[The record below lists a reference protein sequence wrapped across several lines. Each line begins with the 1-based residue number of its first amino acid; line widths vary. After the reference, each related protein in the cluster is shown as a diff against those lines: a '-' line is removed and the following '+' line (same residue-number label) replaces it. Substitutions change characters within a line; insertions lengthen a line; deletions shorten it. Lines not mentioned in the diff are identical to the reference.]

1 MNRPKCKDHDYINF
15 LVAAQQ
21 VFSTVEAARSHPDGP
36 ARPAHD
42 AYTRLL
48 QRLPPDSAALWT
60 EVQACIDVTQGLLI
74 IDDTT
79 LDKPYAKHMAL
90 VTRHWSGKAHEVVQG
105 INLISLVW
113 SDGDAA
119 LPCDY
124 RLYNHSHDSLT
135 KNDHFRNMLQQAHK
149 RGFTPRMVLFDS
161 WYSSL
166 DNLKQV
172 RTFGWHWL
180 TRLKSNRQVSLT
192 MGESCAVCDLAVPDK
207 GVQVHLRG
215 YGWIQ
220 VFRTVDPHGNAEHWA
235 TSDLNLTLEGRAIYA
250 NRAWL
255 IETYHRNLK
264 QYTGLE
270 AGQFRLECSQ
280 RNHIGLAIRAYLRL
294 EWHRWQQRLSIFN
307 AKLNII
313 REAIRLYLAHPKYGL
328 PPSA

>member
-1 MNRPKCKDHDYINF
+1 MNKPKCQDHDYINF

-21 VFSTVEAARSHPDGP
+21 VFSTVEAARSHPDTET
-36 ARPAHD
+36 RPAHD

-48 QRLPPDSAALWT
+48 QRLPPDSQALWT
-60 EVQACIDVTQGLLI
+60 EVQACLDVTQGVLI

-124 RLYNHSHDSLT
+124 RLYNHVGDGLT
-135 KNDHFRNMLQQAHK
+135 KNDHFRDMLHTAQT
-149 RGFTPRMVLFDS
+149 RGFSPRMVLFDS

-192 MGESCAVCDLAVPDK
+192 LGENCAVRELPVPDQ
-207 GVQVHLRG
+207 GVRVHLRG

-235 TSDLNLTLEGRAIYA
+235 TSDLDLTSQGREIYA

-255 IETYHRNLK
+255 IETYHRSLK
-264 QYTGLE
+264 QFTGLE
-270 AGQFRLECSQ
+270 AGQFRLERAQ

-294 EWHRWQQRLSIFN
+294 EWHRWQQRVSIFN
-307 AKLNII
+307 AKFNII
-313 REAIRLYLAHPKYGL
+313 REAIRVYLAHPKYGL
-328 PPSA
+328 PPTA